1 MTTAARTLDAPE
13 CFWSLVASPL
23 GPLAI
28 AVDAAERL
36 VEIRL
41 RAEPPAGRRD
51 PSRCAA
57 AARELEQY
65 FTGSRRSF
73 DLELRPRG
81 SAFQQ
86 RVWQALRGIAWGEV
100 CNYGDIARRIGQ
112 PGAARAVG
120 QANGANPIPIVIP
133 CHRVV
138 ASDGTIGG
146 YSGGLGIKQQ
156 LLALEGRW
164 PLGI

>member
-1 MTTAARTLDAPE
+1 MTMNARPLEAPAA
-13 CFWSLVASPL
+13 FWDFVPSPL
-23 GPLAI
+23 GKLTI
-28 AVDAAERL
+28 AVDAAARL

-41 RAEPPAGRRD
+41 REAPPAGRRD
-51 PSRCAA
+51 PLRCAA
-57 AARELEQY
+57 IAQQLEQY
-65 FTGSRRSF
+65 FAGDRRTF
-73 DLELRPRG
+73 DLEVRPRG
-81 SAFQQ
+81 SSFQQ
-86 RVWQALRGIAWGEV
+86 RVWLALRKIPWGDV

-133 CHRVV
+133 CHRVI

-146 YSGGLGIKQQ
+146 YSGGLGIKER

-164 PLGI
+164 PLLP